1 MAIIFSLLMSIG
13 LINGNNINT
22 QDKHERGYDVKYNT
36 SDARGG
42 VDWEDMH

>member
-22 QDKHERGYDVKYNT
+22 QDKHVRGQEGKHQN
-36 SDARGG
+36 SDIRG
-42 VDWEDMH
+42 VADWEDMH

>member
-22 QDKHERGYDVKYNT
+22 QDKHERGNDIKYST
-36 SDARGG
+36 SDAKG
-42 VDWEDMH
+42 VYEWEDSH

>member
-22 QDKHERGYDVKYNT
+22 QDKHLRGNETKYTT
-36 SDARGG
+36 SDAKGA
-42 VDWEDMH
+42 VDWEEMH